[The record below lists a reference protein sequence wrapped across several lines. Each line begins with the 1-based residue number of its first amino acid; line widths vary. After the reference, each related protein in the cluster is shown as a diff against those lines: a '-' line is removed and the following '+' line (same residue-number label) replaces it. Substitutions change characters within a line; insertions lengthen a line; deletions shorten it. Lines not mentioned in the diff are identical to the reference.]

1 MRPYLRSLFLPQ
13 SIVLPS
19 HGLLLK
25 IVSIAL
31 PSGGLSLPPIEHD
44 TGSVHFDVEYEGLF
58 FRAFK
63 GEVVE
68 GSEDDIQAVHYL
80 WAMQLTPKEFVA
92 EDGRKYQAQTWL
104 LREQIM
110 RGVMAI
116 VG

>member
-1 MRPYLRSLFLPQ
+1 MLDGDPLVCLNFSCQ
-13 SIVLPS
+13 IVNC
-19 HGLLLK
+19 
-25 IVSIAL
+25 V
-31 PSGGLSLPPIEHD
+31 
-44 TGSVHFDVEYEGLF
+44 
-58 FRAFK
+58 RNQK

-80 WAMQLTPKEFVA
+80 WAMQLAPKEFVA

>member
-1 MRPYLRSLFLPQ
+1 MMGVVLVRRALFVTVKCKMLLR
-13 SIVLPS
+13 VR
-19 HGLLLK
+19 
-25 IVSIAL
+25 
-31 PSGGLSLPPIEHD
+31 
-44 TGSVHFDVEYEGLF
+44 FDWVVTEEMEE
-58 FRAFK
+58 K

-68 GSEDDIQAVHYL
+68 GSEDDIQAVDYL